1 MASISFEYTY
11 EALVRELEKLGF
23 DWVVNQVQEQIR
35 SGKLVEKVVAPFSGR
50 RVGREEVYEI
60 EFEPYERQRSRTKLV
75 ATDAYSPS
83 ERLELVVAAIEFVV
97 VHMAR
102 LEQELQKLLADDHDL
117 NGIRFEPDDLDDS
130 MGFEV
135 EVDQERL
142 RFVETLRSALE
153 DVKRELNYAD

>member
-11 EALVRELEKLGF
+11 EALVRELERLGF

-50 RVGREEVYEI
+50 DVGRGHYPI
-60 EFEPYERQRSRTKLV
+60 EFEPYERQRSRTKLM

-83 ERLELVVAAIEFVV
+83 ERLELVVASIELVV
-97 VHMAR
+97 VHMAL
-102 LEQELQKLLADDHDL
+102 LEQELQKLLTDDHDL
-117 NGIRFEPDDLDDS
+117 TGIRFKPDDLDDS
-130 MGFEV
+130 IAFDV

-153 DVKRELNYAD
+153 DLKRELKYAD